1 MHKLLGA
8 AVLVAATAINAPA
21 SAVDDATVRRTLQL
35 EAYRES
41 CKSLLASTMEATG
54 KRLGAPEALNQVT
67 ECAKAAQAKCD
78 ALPRTDGFCKAL
90 RGDWSH

>member
-1 MHKLLGA
+1 MQEL
-8 AVLVAATAINAPA
+8 LVAAALVAAIAINAPA
-21 SAVDDATVRRTLQL
+21 SAADDAALRTFEL

-41 CKSLLASTMEATG
+41 CKSLLASTLEATG
-54 KRLGAPEALNQVT
+54 KRLGAAETLNQVT

>member
-1 MHKLLGA
+1 MHKLLGTA
-8 AVLVAATAINAPA
+8 ALVAAIAVNAPA
-21 SAVDDATVRRTLQL
+21 SAAEDAAALRTLEL

-41 CKSLLASTMEATG
+41 CKSLLASTLEATG
-54 KRLGAPEALNQVT
+54 KRLGASEALNQVR